1 MSYGPERASA
11 LCRWCNRP
19 ARSFAK
25 SPAKLNRSFS
35 EWRNDRFGSKAVPGG
50 CQSGVC
56 FAPDSGPTSESS
68 GRLFRARSEI
78 GRHQI
83 QVKATVLRPSR
94 LGDVGVAQDVCLKFH
109 VVQPTLDDVANADN
123 TG

>member
-1 MSYGPERASA
+1 M
-11 LCRWCNRP
+11 
-19 ARSFAK
+19 
-25 SPAKLNRSFS
+25 
-35 EWRNDRFGSKAVPGG
+35 GSKAVPGG

-56 FAPDSGPTSESS
+56 LAPDRGPTGESS
-68 GRLFRARSEI
+68 ARLFRARSEN

-83 QVKATVLRPSR
+83 PGQSHGGLRPSR

-123 TG
+123 AG